1 VTPERARSRRA
12 PLLAL
17 GTALVLVLAGAALAL
32 ALSQGGSGHTGAA
45 PGVGVGVLPTAPAS
59 APQPSTAPS
68 PRSSAVT
75 AGAWPRGVSAWTVVI
90 ATLAKHGHPRA
101 AAERLARAASS
112 PGLPAKVLDSSQHP
126 RLRPRLW
133 IVFVGRY
140 PSRAQA
146 LRAARRVQAAGS
158 RGAVV
163 ERLTG

>member
-1 VTPERARSRRA
+1 VTPERARWRRT

-17 GTALVLVLAGAALAL
+17 GTALVLVLAGAGLAL
-32 ALSQGGSGHTGAA
+32 ALSQGGGGHATTG
-45 PGVGVGVLPTAPAS
+45 PGSGVGVLPTAPANARPPS
-59 APQPSTAPS
+59 ATSSHSRRASTA
-68 PRSSAVT
+68 
-75 AGAWPRGVSAWTVVI
+75 GGWPRGLSAWTVVI

-101 AAERLARAASS
+101 AAERRARAASS

-126 RLRPRLW
+126 RLRRGLW

-158 RGAVV
+158 RAAVV